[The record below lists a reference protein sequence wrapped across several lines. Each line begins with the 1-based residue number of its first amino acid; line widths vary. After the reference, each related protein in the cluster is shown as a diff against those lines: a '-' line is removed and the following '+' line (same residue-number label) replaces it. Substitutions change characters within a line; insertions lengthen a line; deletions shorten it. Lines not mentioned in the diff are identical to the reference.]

1 MANKRAISA
10 LSGLF
15 LLLLTWLTQL
25 SFALLLLLSTSLWK
39 GRTKVNYLLVW
50 LMAEWRESSDKWPCL
65 LGKLSEVTFDG
76 AIGFCQEQPGVPK
89 VLVALMVSSC
99 QKKWNGSE
107 GGRASKRSVLGME
120 KWDSSWGAPEVLDS
134 DLIRE
139 LVREIQELS
148 FVLKVLFL
156 CLKWSWQWNLNQA
169 EALALQGSFLNAYAG
184 TGNIPLMFFCLKKHS
199 GGSTFCRRWWQQVS
213 AFDTW
218 ASLDPVQNPPVQ
230 QRFVSGCRFFGI

>member
-39 GRTKVNYLLVW
+39 GRTKANYLLVW

-120 KWDSSWGAPEVLDS
+120 KWDSSWGASEVLPLWPHKRISERDPGAF
-134 DLIRE
+134 LCA
-139 LVREIQELS
+139 QS
-148 FVLKVLFL
+148 FVSLSKVILAVKPKPSRSIGTARKLSECLCRDWKYSLDVFLFE
-156 CLKWSWQWNLNQA
+156 
-169 EALALQGSFLNAYAG
+169 EALW
-184 TGNIPLMFFCLKKHS
+184 
-199 GGSTFCRRWWQQVS
+199 R
-213 AFDTW
+213 
-218 ASLDPVQNPPVQ
+218 
-230 QRFVSGCRFFGI
+230 